1 MSLEEIQSLDCGSWF
16 GEYWKDETIPELKD
30 VLTSTP
36 RDKEIFIEV
45 KTKEEI
51 VPFLLRDI
59 DEKELNKDQIT
70 VITFFPE
77 VIREIKKC
85 DPNIKCNLLIAF
97 EYKDIVID
105 EIIELAVKIDANGLG
120 VQNHKKLDKQF
131 IQSLKNTG
139 KSVHVW
145 TVNSRREAEEYLKN
159 GIDSIT
165 TNKPLYLRNHLE
177 QLELF

>member
-1 MSLEEIQSLDCGSWF
+1 M
-16 GEYWKDETIPELKD
+16 
-30 VLTSTP
+30 
-36 RDKEIFIEV
+36 
-45 KTKEEI
+45 
-51 VPFLLRDI
+51 
-59 DEKELNKDQIT
+59 
-70 VITFFPE
+70 
-77 VIREIKKC
+77 
-85 DPNIKCNLLIAF
+85 LIAF